1 MMKTKNVITYLSISA
16 SIVALAISLFIWM
29 NKPKTAY
36 VDLGKVYNEFQLK
49 KELEGKLLQVQ
60 TLRQNQIDSMKLDLN
75 VLARNVQ
82 SENAANKTE
91 LQNRFIERRKQYAV
105 KEKEFSEETDR
116 LTQEYDEQ
124 LWKQLNTYVKEY
136 GKDNNYK
143 YIFGAE
149 GSGSIMYASDV
160 DNITDQI
167 VTYVNTKYQG
177 KPVK

>member
-1 MMKTKNVITYLSISA
+1 MKKNIITYLSISVSLA
-16 SIVALAISLFIWM
+16 AISISLIMWL

-49 KELEGKLLQVQ
+49 KELEGKLLQVH

-82 SENAANKTE
+82 SENAKNKTE
-91 LQNRFIERRKQYAV
+91 LQNQFIERRRQYAA
-105 KEKEFSEETDR
+105 KEKEFAEENER

-136 GKDNNYK
+136 GKDNNFK

-149 GSGSIMYASDV
+149 GSGSIMYASGV
-160 DNITDQI
+160 DNITSQI
-167 VTYVNTKYQG
+167 VTYVNSKYQG
-177 KPVK
+177 KPAQ